1 MAKLPIL
8 VYPDS
13 RLHTVAK
20 PVTAFDER
28 LHRVIDDMFET
39 MYDARGVGLAATQVD
54 HHEQLVVIDVS
65 EERNQPLVVINPEVV
80 WMSEERL
87 KGEEGCLS
95 VPGVYDGVERAA
107 QVHVKALDRHGQSRV
122 IEAEGLLAVCL
133 LSAIRGYTQGQG
145 QMLPTAVSQVVE
157 SAGKLVVGL
166 GLTWYLLTVRGV
178 SPEIGAAGAMAG
190 DAVAGEQGRVL
201 WARGGLRR
209 AECWQQQT
217 GGQKCTVFDSCMRLL
232 DKRLSH
238 ILFEI
243 WRIQARAHGC
253 GSLRWMMGM
262 LCLRSGA
269 RRTNSTIFS
278 CCGDLLHT
286 GSVAAASPVTMKA
299 WQRQPPKSL

>member
-133 LSAIRGYTQGQG
+133 QHEMDHLR
-145 QMLPTAVSQVVE
+145 
-157 SAGKLVVGL
+157 GKLFVV
-166 GLTWYLLTVRGV
+166 YL
-178 SPEIGAAGAMAG
+178 SPLKRTRIKSKMVKAQRELAREQAH
-190 DAVAGEQGRVL
+190 VATE
-201 WARGGLRR
+201 AR
-209 AECWQQQT
+209 
-217 GGQKCTVFDSCMRLL
+217 
-232 DKRLSH
+232 
-238 ILFEI
+238 
-243 WRIQARAHGC
+243 
-253 GSLRWMMGM
+253 
-262 LCLRSGA
+262 
-269 RRTNSTIFS
+269 
-278 CCGDLLHT
+278 
-286 GSVAAASPVTMKA
+286 
-299 WQRQPPKSL
+299 

>member
-1 MAKLPIL
+1 MNLVRANCVAFISDMADAYGWADLIVCRAGAATMGELCMLGRPALL
-8 VYPDS
+8 VPS
-13 RLHTVAK
+13 PFVAENHHEK
-20 PVTAFDER
+20 N
-28 LHRVIDDMFET
+28 
-39 MYDARGVGLAATQVD
+39 ARALEQAGGALAAQGG
-54 HHEQLVVIDVS
+54 
-65 EERNQPLVVINPEVV
+65 NAA
-80 WMSEERL
+80 
-87 KGEEGCLS
+87 
-95 VPGVYDGVERAA
+95 PGPRWW
-107 QVHVKALDRHGQSRV
+107 L
-122 IEAEGLLAVCL
+122 
-133 LSAIRGYTQGQG
+133 
-145 QMLPTAVSQVVE
+145 
-157 SAGKLVVGL
+157 
-166 GLTWYLLTVRGV
+166 
-178 SPEIGAAGAMAG
+178 AAGAMAG

-217 GGQKCTVFDSCMRLL
+217 GGQKCNVFDSCMRLL